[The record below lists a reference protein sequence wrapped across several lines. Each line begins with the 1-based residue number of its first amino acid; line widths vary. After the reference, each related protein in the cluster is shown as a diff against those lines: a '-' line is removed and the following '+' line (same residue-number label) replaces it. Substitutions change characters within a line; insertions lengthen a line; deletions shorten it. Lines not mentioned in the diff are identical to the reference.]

1 MTFNTLY
8 YFFLWLCVYKHI
20 RVDGQKILRTLAVA
34 RLSSIFVQ
42 ITHKGHIR
50 SLLADTLH
58 KSGPSHKEKQQYQV
72 QCEGKT
78 PSLVW
83 SFSLCFS
90 TLSSLRLFSLCAEA
104 SCSWIS
110 LENLKFSLKKLCICY
125 LSSELSLTFL
135 CCLCN
140 TFVIDCCI
148 PIIIPAVLH
157 ICLPYMH
164 ITIFLVP
171 LVTGLNAKSQ
181 IYCDISS
188 AQIKM

>member
-1 MTFNTLY
+1 MGKKFWG
-8 YFFLWLCVYKHI
+8 LWLLPGCLLYLCRSHI
-20 RVDGQKILRTLAVA
+20 RDILGLCW
-34 RLSSIFVQ
+34 LS
-42 ITHKGHIR
+42 
-50 SLLADTLH
+50 LDTLH

-110 LENLKFSLKKLCICY
+110 LENLKFSLKKLCN
-125 LSSELSLTFL
+125 LSSDLSLTFL
-135 CCLCN
+135 RCLCN
-140 TFVIDCCI
+140 TFIIDCCI

>member
-1 MTFNTLY
+1 MGKKFWA
-8 YFFLWLCVYKHI
+8 LWLFV
-20 RVDGQKILRTLAVA
+20 
-34 RLSSIFVQ
+34 RLSSIFLP

-58 KSGPSHKEKQQYQV
+58 KAGPSHQEKQQYQV
-72 QCEGKT
+72 PCEGKT
-78 PSLVW
+78 SNLVW
-83 SFSLCFS
+83 PFFLCLWLA
-90 TLSSLRLFSLCAEA
+90 TLSPLRLFSWCAEA

-110 LENLKFSLKKLCICY
+110 LENLKFSLMKLFICY
-125 LSSELSLTFL
+125 FSSELSLTFL

-140 TFVIDCCI
+140 TTFAIDCCI
-148 PIIIPAVLH
+148 SIIIPAVLH
-157 ICLPYMH
+157 IRLPYMH